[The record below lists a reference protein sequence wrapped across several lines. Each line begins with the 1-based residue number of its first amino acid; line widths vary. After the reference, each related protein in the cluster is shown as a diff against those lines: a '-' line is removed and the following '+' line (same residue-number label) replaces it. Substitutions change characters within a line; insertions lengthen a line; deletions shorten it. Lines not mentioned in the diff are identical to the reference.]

1 MAKLP
6 VGLQLFS
13 VRKECEKDFEHVI
26 REVARMGYEGVE
38 FAGYHGKSAEEL
50 RSMLDDA
57 GLKCCGTHLKI
68 GTLLGDELEK
78 TVEFNQVLGNKYLIV
93 AALEKE
99 YHGTAD
105 DWKRTAGLFNEIA
118 ERLKPYGMMTGY
130 HNHHQEFLPMEGAPE
145 GTRAWDLFFS
155 NTTKD
160 VVMQIDTGNAAVAGV
175 DAAPFVE
182 RYPGRALTVHLKEW
196 DGDRNSKLLGE
207 GKVKWQDMF
216 KLCETV
222 GGTKWYIVEQLS
234 DTLPPL
240 ECVEKCLQNLRGMG
254 K

>member
-1 MAKLP
+1 MATKLP

-13 VRKECEKDFEHVI
+13 VRKECEKDFEHVLKA
-26 REVARMGYEGVE
+26 VARMGYEGVE
-38 FAGYHGKSAEEL
+38 FAGYHGRTAEEL
-50 RSMLDDA
+50 RSMLDDLE
-57 GLKCCGTHLKI
+57 LKCCGTHLKI

-99 YHGTAD
+99 YHGTAE

-118 ERLKPYGMMTGY
+118 ERLKPFGMKTGY
-130 HNHHQEFLPMEGAPE
+130 HNHHQEFLPMADGALP
-145 GTRAWDLFFS
+145 WDLFFS
-155 NTTKD
+155 NTSQD
-160 VVMQIDTGNAAVAGV
+160 VIMQLDTGNAAVAGV

-182 RYPGRALTVHLKEW
+182 HYPGRALTVHLKEFA
-196 DGDRNSKLLGE
+196 GDRNSKLLGE
-207 GKVKWQDMF
+207 GQVKWQEMF
-216 KLCETV
+216 NLCETV

-240 ECVEKCLQNLRGMG
+240 ECVEKCLQNLRAMG